1 MSSQPS
7 NRRLLVEHWQLAW
20 PIILGQMSHMAQ
32 SVVDSVMVG
41 RLGAV
46 PLAGVSVAVGIF
58 NVLLVFGIG
67 LSLAVSTLSAHAR
80 GRGDHEEGG
89 RVLLH
94 GWWVCLLSGLLMQLM
109 LLGFLPWL
117 SVLKQSPEV
126 EAQMRVYLCSLS
138 YSFLPI
144 MVFQAFRQFIE
155 GLEWM
160 KPALWIAILSIPLNA
175 GLNSLLIFG
184 RWGFP
189 AMGVEGAAW
198 ATVFARWVMAL
209 AMMAYVLLHKDLRP
223 YWTHRFRLRH
233 VRIQPL
239 LRMLILGLSSAFQ
252 YIFETSAFAGAA
264 VVIGWLG
271 AQALAAHQ
279 VAINIASM
287 SFMVAVGL
295 SASAS
300 IRIGY
305 ARGIGDLVLARRIG
319 WVAMA
324 MTIALM
330 SLCALV
336 FVIWHRELPAFYL
349 SDPVVLRAASTL
361 ILIAAA
367 FQLVDGLQA
376 LGVGLLRGMEDKRI
390 PTLLVLVAYW
400 VVALPLG
407 TYLVLRSPYGLYGMW
422 LALAGGLLLSAI
434 FLILRFLH
442 LTRPSNHPANDPSA
456 RP

>member
-1 MSSQPS
+1 MIPT
-7 NRRLLVEHWQLAW
+7 NRTLLRDHWVLAW

-46 PLAGVSVAVGIF
+46 PLAGVSVAVGVF

-67 LSLAVSTLSAHAR
+67 LSLAVTTLSAHAR
-80 GRGDHEEGG
+80 GQGDPEEGG

-94 GWWVCLLSGLLMQLM
+94 GFWVCLLAGLLMQGVLM
-109 LLGFLPWL
+109 LGMPWL
-117 SVLKQSPEV
+117 SLLNQKPEV
-126 EAQMRVYLCSLS
+126 ETQMRIYLQALG

-144 MVFQAFRQFIE
+144 MLFQAFRQFIE

-160 KPALWIAILSIPLNA
+160 KPALMIALLSIPLNI

-184 RWGFP
+184 RWGLP
-189 AMGVEGAAW
+189 ALGVEGAAW
-198 ATVFARWVMAL
+198 ATVIARWMMAL
-209 AMMAYVLLHKDLRP
+209 AMMAYVLNQKELRI
-223 YWTHRFRLRH
+223 YWTHRFLLRY

-239 LRMLILGLSSAFQ
+239 LRLMILGLSSAFQ
-252 YIFETSAFAGAA
+252 FIFETSAFAGAA

-271 AQALAAHQ
+271 AEALAAHQ

-287 SFMVAVGL
+287 SFMVAVGI
-295 SASAS
+295 SSSAS

-305 ARGIGDLVLARRIG
+305 ARGLGDLGLARRIG
-319 WVAMA
+319 WVAMG
-324 MTIALM
+324 MTLSLM
-330 SLCALV
+330 SLCALA
-336 FVIWHRELPAFYL
+336 FVVWNRELPAFYVN
-349 SDPVVLRAASTL
+349 DPVVLRSASIL
-361 ILIAAA
+361 LLIAAA

-376 LGVGLLRGMEDKRI
+376 LGVGLLRGMEDKRV

-407 TYLVLRSPYGLYGMW
+407 TYLVLHSSYGLYGMW
-422 LALAGGLLLSAI
+422 MALAGGLLLSAI

-442 LTRPSNHPANDPSA
+442 LTAGAMSKGPKSV
-456 RP
+456 

>member
-1 MSSQPS
+1 
-7 NRRLLVEHWQLAW
+7 
-20 PIILGQMSHMAQ
+20 MAL
-32 SVVDSVMVG
+32 SIVDSVMVG

-46 PLAGVSVAVGIF
+46 PLAGVSVGVGIF
-58 NVLLVFGIG
+58 NVLLVLGIG

-80 GRGDHEEGG
+80 GRGDKAEGG
-89 RVLLH
+89 EVLLH
-94 GWWVCLLSGLLMQLM
+94 GFWVCLLSGLFMQGLLM
-109 LLGFLPWL
+109 LGLPWL
-117 SVLKQSPEV
+117 SLLNQKPVV
-126 EAQMRVYLCSLS
+126 EQQIRWYLQALG

-144 MVFQAFRQFIE
+144 MLFQAFRQFIE

-160 KPALWIAILSIPLNA
+160 KPALWIAVLSIPLNA

-184 RWGFP
+184 LWGFP
-189 AMGVEGAAW
+189 ALGVEGAAW
-198 ATVFARWVMAL
+198 ATVIARWVMAL
-209 AMMAYVLLHKDLRP
+209 AMMIYVLTHRDLRGF
-223 YWTHRFRLRH
+223 WTHRFSPRFI
-233 VRIQPL
+233 RIQPL
-239 LRMLILGLSSAFQ
+239 IRMLFLGLSSGFQ

-271 AQALAAHQ
+271 AEALAAHQ

-305 ARGIGDLVLARRIG
+305 ARGLGDLVLARRIG
-319 WVAMA
+319 WVAMGI
-324 MTIALM
+324 TVALM

-336 FVIWHRELPAFYL
+336 FVIWNQELPAFYI

-361 ILIAAA
+361 LLIAAA

-400 VVALPLG
+400 IVALPLG
-407 TYLVLRSPYGLYGMW
+407 TYLVMNSSYGLYGMW
-422 LALAGGLLLSAI
+422 VALAGGLLLSAI

-442 LTRPSNHPANDPSA
+442 LTAHSPQKGD
-456 RP
+456 

>member
-1 MSSQPS
+1 
-7 NRRLLVEHWQLAW
+7 
-20 PIILGQMSHMAQ
+20 MSHMAQ

-80 GRGDHEEGG
+80 GRGNPEEGAK
-89 RVLLH
+89 VLLH
-94 GWWVCLLSGLLMQLM
+94 GFWVCLLSGLLMQGLLM
-109 LLGFLPWL
+109 LGLPWVSL
-117 SVLKQSPEV
+117 LKQKPEV
-126 EAQMRVYLCSLS
+126 EAQMRIYLQALG

-144 MVFQAFRQFIE
+144 MLFQAFRQFIE

-160 KPALWIAILSIPLNA
+160 KPALWIAVLSIPLNA

-189 AMGVEGAAW
+189 AMGVEGAAL
-198 ATVFARWVMAL
+198 ATAIARWVMAL
-209 AMMAYVLLHKDLRP
+209 AMMAYVLSHRELKV
-223 YWTHRFRLRH
+223 YWTHRFRLSL

-239 LRMLILGLSSAFQ
+239 LRMLMLGLSSAFQ

-271 AQALAAHQ
+271 AEALAAHQ

-287 SFMVAVGL
+287 SFMVAVGI

-305 ARGIGDLVLARRIG
+305 ARGLGDMGLARRIG
-319 WVAMA
+319 WVAMG
-324 MTIALM
+324 MTVVLM
-330 SLCALV
+330 GLCALV
-336 FVIWHRELPAFYL
+336 FVVWNRELPALYL
-349 SDPVVLRAASTL
+349 SDPIVLRMASTL
-361 ILIAAA
+361 LLIAAA

-407 TYLVLRSPYGLYGMW
+407 TFLVLRSSYGLYGMW
-422 LALAGGLLLSAI
+422 MALAGGLLLSAI
-434 FLILRFLH
+434 FLILRFLS
-442 LTRPSNHPANDPSA
+442 LTATRSS
-456 RP
+456 R

>member
-1 MSSQPS
+1 
-7 NRRLLVEHWQLAW
+7 
-20 PIILGQMSHMAQ
+20 MSHMAQ
-32 SVVDSVMVG
+32 SVVDSIMVG

-80 GRGDHEEGG
+80 GRGDTEAGAG
-89 RVLLH
+89 VLLH
-94 GWWVCLLSGLLMQLM
+94 GWWVCILSGFLMQLL

-117 SVLKQSPEV
+117 SVLNQSPEV
-126 EAQMRVYLCSLS
+126 EAQMRIYLYSLS

-198 ATVFARWVMAL
+198 ATVIARWVMAL
-209 AMMAYVLLHKDLRP
+209 AMMAYVLVHKDLRP
-223 YWTHRFRLRH
+223 YWTHRFGLRH

-305 ARGIGDLVLARRIG
+305 ARGLGDLSLARRIG

-324 MTIALM
+324 MTIVLM
-330 SLCALV
+330 SLCALA
-336 FVIWHRELPAFYL
+336 FVIWNRELPAFYL
-349 SDPVVLRAASTL
+349 SDPVVLRSASIL
-361 ILIAAA
+361 LLIAAA

-376 LGVGLLRGMEDKRI
+376 LGVGLLRGMEDKRV
-390 PTLLVLVAYW
+390 PTLLVLIAYW

-407 TYLVLRSPYGLYGMW
+407 TYLVLRSSYGLYGMW

-434 FLILRFLH
+434 FLLLRFFH
-442 LTRPSNHPANDPSA
+442 LTRPHSGQSA
-456 RP
+456 GQQAG